1 MCVYPSA
8 HIHAYNKK
16 KNQDFILIPQLLSYG
31 DACCLLLLNI
41 PVFTEELLR
50 IGILNN
56 INILVHL
63 FNPVIYPK

>member
-8 HIHAYNKK
+8 HIHTYNK

-31 DACCLLLLNI
+31 DPCCLLLLNI

-50 IGILNN
+50 TGILNN

-63 FNPVIYPK
+63 FNPVLYPK